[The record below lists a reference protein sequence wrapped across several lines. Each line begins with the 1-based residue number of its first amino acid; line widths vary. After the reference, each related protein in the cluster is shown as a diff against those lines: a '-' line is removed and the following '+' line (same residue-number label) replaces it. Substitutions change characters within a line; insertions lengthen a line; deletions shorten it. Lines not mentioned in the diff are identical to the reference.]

1 MDNIKTCNFIDE
13 TIEAYKDWADDLNV
27 RLNDKNNIN
36 DFLMSL
42 HYDVMDNAK
51 DVIEAQ
57 NILTTLENIL
67 IKHFLGDS
75 GKLIK

>member
-1 MDNIKTCNFIDE
+1 MNDITICDFKDE
-13 TIEAYKDWADDLNV
+13 AIEAYKDWADDLNV
-27 RLNDKNNIN
+27 CLNDKNNIN
-36 DFLMSL
+36 DFLTSL

-67 IKHFLGDS
+67 IKHFLGNS

>member
-1 MDNIKTCNFIDE
+1 MNDITTCNFKDE
-13 TIEAYKDWADDLNV
+13 AIEAYKDWADDLNI

-36 DFLMSL
+36 DFLTSL
-42 HYDVMDNAK
+42 HYDIIDNV
-51 DVIEAQ
+51 DDILEAQ
-57 NILTTLENIL
+57 NILATLENIL